1 MAKIISNRISKYEI
15 DKGFIGPEQLRF
27 RNREECICLYPSFLK
42 LYVRGENL

>member
-27 RNREECICLYPSFLK
+27 RNREECICLYTNK
-42 LYVRGENL
+42 KK